1 MALRDYLFYL
11 KEMEP
16 SIVKGLSTA
25 ARSIRHSSQ
34 QCLCQSQVLQPAMF
48 TKQVRDMSTGE
59 RSALSKLSASTR
71 ASRNT
76 ITDSASMHFRFNQF
90 LYNPYP
96 VQDPPHHLHVYSHKH
111 NTHITL
117 TRPNREPL
125 LSMSCGNIGFRK
137 AQRSKFDAAHQLASF
152 MMGKIQEEGH
162 LLNMKRL
169 EVVLRGFGPGREAFT
184 KVLLGPEGKNIRN
197 LVCRVTD
204 ASRLKFGGCR
214 SKNVR
219 RLG

>member
-1 MALRDYLFYL
+1 MRGG
-11 KEMEP
+11 
-16 SIVKGLSTA
+16 IVKSLSA
-25 ARSIRHSSQ
+25 AVQSIGHPGQ
-34 QCLCQSQVLQPAMF
+34 QCLRQPHALWPAVC
-48 TKQVRDMSTGE
+48 THAQQVRDMSTGGT
-59 RSALSKLSASTR
+59 SALSKLSASTR
-71 ASRNT
+71 APRNT
-76 ITDSASMHFRFNQF
+76 NSDSASMTFRLNQVVQTG
-90 LYNPYP
+90 YAI
-96 VQDPPHHLHVYSHKH
+96 QDPPHHLHVYSHKH

-152 MMGKIQEEGH
+152 MMGKIQEDGH
-162 LLNMKRL
+162 LLTMKRL

-184 KVLLGPEGKNIRN
+184 KVLLGPEGKNIRKM
-197 LVCRVTD
+197 VCRVTD
-204 ASRLKFGGCR
+204 ATRLKFGGCR